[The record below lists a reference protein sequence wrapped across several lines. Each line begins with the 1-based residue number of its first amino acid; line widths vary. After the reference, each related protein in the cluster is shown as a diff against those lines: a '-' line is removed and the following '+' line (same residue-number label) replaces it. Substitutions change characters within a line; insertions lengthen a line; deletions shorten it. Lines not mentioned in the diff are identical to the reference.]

1 MFAVIFKAEIN
12 KFDKTYSTMADAMRK
27 LAINNYGCTE
37 FNSMKQDKHEI
48 AISYWKNLDDIQ
60 QWKKDSQHLIAQKLG
75 KTHWYKRYSVQ
86 VVEIIREYDNFS

>member
-12 KFDKTYSTMADAMRK
+12 ALDDEYTTMAALMQD
-27 LAINNYGCTE
+27 LAIKNYSCTE
-37 FNSMKQDKHEI
+37 FISVTQDKQEI

-75 KTHWYKRYSVQ
+75 KTKWYKRYSVQ
-86 VVEIIREYDNFS
+86 VVEILREYDNH